1 VLALQKV
8 ANEGM
13 TSYLGLVGHLPA
25 VRGADGGSPTRESF
39 FLLRN
44 YNRLGIPFSV
54 MFSVVLSSAIC
65 VTVAMAVA
73 FKIVFNT
80 TLFQRQSAG
89 NFVV

>member
-44 YNRLGIPFSV
+44 YNLPFSV

>member
-44 YNRLGIPFSV
+44 YNRLPFSV

>member
-1 VLALQKV
+1 
-8 ANEGM
+8 
-13 TSYLGLVGHLPA
+13 
-25 VRGADGGSPTRESF
+25 
-39 FLLRN
+39 
-44 YNRLGIPFSV
+44 

-80 TLFQRQSAG
+80 TLFLRQSAG